1 MSVLLH
7 ISSAF
12 TSPVITWWWRSFSL
26 WRWNYHANEGRFPSQ
41 SDLVYRSA
49 SFALNS
55 SISKA
60 SIRPL
65 TTLVPNI
72 LANISSFLFSDSTLG
87 RFLRTLSSTGFVYNN
102 SVADGKAI
110 QVSFDILFTIW
121 SDNLKGVL

>member
-121 SDNLKGVL
+121 PDNLKGVL